1 MKNLRMK
8 FKKKIL
14 KNIIIQYFLGF
25 ITAIF
30 IFFVRITSSIKY
42 ENIDIPKSFWKK
54 KEPFILAFW
63 HSQLMLISFGWK
75 SKKKLNVLASGHSD
89 GRFGAIVGK
98 YFNLNNIPTYNE
110 KNEFNIRP
118 LFQKLK
124 NMEYIGITP
133 DGPRGPKEIATEGI
147 IKIAKATNV
156 PIIPCGFWS
165 SKSIQLK
172 SWDSFLIT
180 LPFSKC
186 CFVWQKA
193 IYVPKKIKDQEIKN
207 YKILLKDKI
216 DECINIAKSKI

>member
-1 MKNLRMK
+1 
-8 FKKKIL
+8 
-14 KNIIIQYFLGF
+14 
-25 ITAIF
+25 
-30 IFFVRITSSIKY
+30 
-42 ENIDIPKSFWKK
+42 
-54 KEPFILAFW
+54 
-63 HSQLMLISFGWK
+63 MLISFGWK